1 MYPPVHGRGSGWCPH
16 SRPEGL
22 PCSAFCPGQHA
33 LPASGSLI
41 DGDPGSVPPQ
51 GLPAGQSGSS
61 GLGPCSWA
69 PPPLLAPSPRGEAAP
84 DPECPTGGL
93 LLGTSYQITRTTAAQ
108 GRLGS
113 RGECPLLLFGC
124 QVLSDSLRPRGLQ
137 HTGFLCPPLFPGV
150 CSNLCSLMQFIF
162 HDNLNI
168 VSL

>member
-1 MYPPVHGRGSGWCPH
+1 MYPPVHGQSSGSLQTWRPTLQCP
-16 SRPEGL
+16 L
-22 PCSAFCPGQHA
+22 PRSHA

-51 GLPAGQSGSS
+51 GLPAGQSGALWAGSPQLGSASS
-61 GLGPCSWA
+61 PGSS
-69 PPPLLAPSPRGEAAP
+69 PLGEAAP

-93 LLGTSYQITRTTAAQ
+93 LLRTGSQITRTTAAR

-113 RGECPLLLFGC
+113 RGECPLLLLSH
-124 QVLSDSLRPRGLQ
+124 QVLSDSLRPHGLQ
-137 HTGFLCPPLFPGV
+137 CTGFFPLFPGV
-150 CSNLCSLMQFIF
+150 FSNSCSLMQFIF

>member
-16 SRPEGL
+16 SRPGGL

-33 LPASGSLI
+33 LLASGSLI

-69 PPPLLAPSPRGEAAP
+69 PPPLLAPSPRGEAAA

-93 LLGTSYQITRTTAAQ
+93 LLGTSSQITRTTAAQ
-108 GRLGS
+108 GWQDFILGAPKS
-113 RGECPLLLFGC
+113 LQMVTAAMKLK
-124 QVLSDSLRPRGLQ
+124 DS
-137 HTGFLCPPLFPGV
+137 
-150 CSNLCSLMQFIF
+150 CSLEKSCDQPR
-162 HDNLNI
+162 
-168 VSL
+168 